1 MCERIEAADV
11 VEASKVGELV
21 KEKFVALVEGRFL
34 ERVNPLNQLLVI
46 ATHGEQEAGGI
57 TKMALDV
64 RFDLPPS
71 IDGESVHYISR
82 TILWLHVCYFTINF
96 LLAIKYDSRKR
107 KRASDSNGNEPQA
120 KKSKKLVK
128 WLLKCPIG
136 CSFLMQFPYYRESK
150 VEHQ

>member
-11 VEASKVGELV
+11 VDASKVGELV
-21 KEKFVALVEGRFL
+21 KEKFIALVEGCFL

-71 IDGESVHYISR
+71 IDGESVNQLYNFVVIS
-82 TILWLHVCYFTINF
+82 FTNF
-96 LLAIKYDSRKR
+96 FISH
-107 KRASDSNGNEPQA
+107 
-120 KKSKKLVK
+120 
-128 WLLKCPIG
+128 
-136 CSFLMQFPYYRESK
+136 K
-150 VEHQ
+150 VR

>member
-1 MCERIEAADV
+1 MQRVSEQIEEANV
-11 VEASKVGELV
+11 VETSKIGELV

-71 IDGESVHYISR
+71 IDGRSIKPANCVYLCR
-82 TILWLHVCYFTINF
+82 YPYFVVSP
-96 LLAIKYDSRKR
+96 LAIKYDSRKR
-107 KRASDSNGNEPQA
+107 KRASENSGDEPQA
-120 KKSKKLVK
+120 KKSKKSVPLSFAVIVIITMS
-128 WLLKCPIG
+128 LL
-136 CSFLMQFPYYRESK
+136 QRE
-150 VEHQ
+150 QGMTPFQ

>member
-21 KEKFVALVEGRFL
+21 KEKFIALVEGRFL

-71 IDGESVHYISR
+71 IDGESINYISC
-82 TILWLHVCYFTINF
+82 IICSYMYVISLLIF

-107 KRASDSNGNEPQA
+107 KRASDSNGDEPQA

-128 WLLKCPIG
+128 
-136 CSFLMQFPYYRESK
+136 
-150 VEHQ
+150 